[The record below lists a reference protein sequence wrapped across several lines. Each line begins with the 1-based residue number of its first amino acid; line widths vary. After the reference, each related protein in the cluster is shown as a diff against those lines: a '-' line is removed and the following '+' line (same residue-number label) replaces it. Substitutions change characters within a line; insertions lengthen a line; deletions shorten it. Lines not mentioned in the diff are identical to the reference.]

1 MREKDIKELRTQ
13 EIIAYGV
20 AGFGQNIIYALS
32 FYFLNNFYTDA
43 FGLTAAAAGTLM
55 LVAKFWDAVM
65 DPIMGTIVDRTRSR
79 WGKLRPFLLFAPIPL
94 AVFTILTFSAP
105 QLNDTMKLVYAYVTY
120 LLWGT
125 IYSACDVPYW
135 GLSAAMTAD
144 TQKRAKLIS
153 FTRILTMLGIAS
165 VYVLM
170 PQILPLFSGM
180 GYSPE
185 AIQGATPELQAAMNR
200 QGYFW
205 VAIILTVV
213 GCVLLTLAF
222 FKTRERATQ
231 NAERPKLMETL
242 KLVGK
247 NKPLLLLLL
256 SGLLGATMNTVGF
269 AGIYFAKYNLGD
281 EGALTLLAALNLGG
295 MVVAMA
301 LLPLLTKRFSKRNIY
316 IAGNIFG
323 AVVSFA
329 FYFIGY
335 SSGILNAVAYVLI
348 GLSSG
353 IFTVL
358 QTALIG
364 DTVDYLQWKTGK
376 RAEGI
381 CFAGQTFITK
391 VTAGLSNA
399 AVMWVLAATAFQAN
413 AQATPAVK
421 DGIFMTI
428 TLLPAIGCALSIIP
442 LFFYKFTEKQQ
453 KMAVEEINAREGS
466 MPESV
471 EHAL

>member
-1 MREKDIKELRTQ
+1 MTEKDVKELRTN

-43 FGLTAAAAGTLM
+43 FGLSAAAAGTLM
-55 LVAKFWDAVM
+55 LVAKFWDAIM
-65 DPIMGTIVDRTRSR
+65 DPIMGTIVDRTRTR

-94 AVFTILTFSAP
+94 AIFTILTFSAP
-105 QLNDTMKLVYAYVTY
+105 QLGDTMKLVYAYATY

-153 FTRILTMLGIAS
+153 ITRILTMLGIAA
-165 VYVLM
+165 VYVGL
-170 PQILPLFSGM
+170 PQILPLFSQM
-180 GYSPE
+180 GYSPDV
-185 AIQGATPELQAAMNR
+185 IKTATPELQSAMNR

-205 VAIILTVV
+205 IAVIFALV
-213 GCVLLTLAF
+213 GCGLLTLAF
-222 FKTRERATQ
+222 FRTRERAAQ
-231 NAERPKLMETL
+231 NAEKVKLRDNIR
-242 KLVGK
+242 LVAK

-256 SGLLGATMNTVGF
+256 SGLLGATMNTAGF
-269 AGIYFAKYNLGD
+269 AGMFFAKYNLGD
-281 EGALTLLAALNLGG
+281 EGQLTYLAGVNIIA

-301 LLPLLTKRFSKRNIY
+301 LLPFLTKRFSKKNIY

-323 AVVSFA
+323 AVVSLA
-329 FYFIGY
+329 FYLIGY
-335 SSGILNAVAYVLI
+335 ANTGLNYVAYVLI

-364 DTVDYLQWKTGK
+364 DTVDYLQWKSGK

-391 VTAGLSNA
+391 VTAGISNY
-399 AVMWVLAATAFQAN
+399 AVFMVMAATGFKAN
-413 AQATPAVK
+413 EIATPAVK
-421 DGIFMTI
+421 EGIFMTI

-453 KMAVEEINAREGS
+453 KKAVEEINARSAAE
-466 MPESV
+466 
-471 EHAL
+471 A